1 MMDRKPLNEYPQVE
15 IRIPE
20 QSQERLDF
28 VGLFGRSAPLHI
40 EVGSGKG
47 AFLVAQAQ
55 AQPEIDF
62 VGIEW
67 ASKYFRYTV
76 DRIGRRGLSN
86 ARIVRA
92 DAASLLRD
100 RVGDGVVDGV
110 HVYFPDPWPKRR
122 HHRRR
127 FVCPENVEQILRI
140 LREGG
145 RLQVVTD
152 HAEYYE
158 HIEEVLR
165 GFSTRMRVV
174 RFQPTAG
181 AGTGEWVGSNFE
193 RKYLK
198 EERAFFKIAV
208 EKER

>member
-1 MMDRKPLNEYPQVE
+1 MMARKPLNEYPQVE

-28 VGLFGRSAPLHI
+28 VALFGRSAPLHI

-86 ARIVRA
+86 ARILRA
-92 DAASLLRD
+92 DAASVLRD
-100 RVGDGVVDGV
+100 RVSDGVVDGV

-127 FVCPENVEQILRI
+127 FVCAENVEQILRI

-158 HIEEVLR
+158 HIEEVVR
-165 GFSTRMRVV
+165 GFSTRMKVV

-198 EERAFFKIAV
+198 EERAFFEIAV